1 LARLG
6 GRRGSP
12 PAQDILQGARCVLCI
27 GIGGGGDVVGTLA
40 AAGIAA
46 AGGTPSVLGGL
57 TWERRP
63 IDPLPGPRRLDE
75 VGGARVLH
83 DAVALAGPDAG
94 GPGGFRFAEGR
105 MAERLGEPTVLVD
118 PNGGPHAIAAGLAVA
133 CRELDCDVVVLL
145 DVGGD
150 AIAHG
155 DEPGLASPL
164 ADAVVVAAAPELAAS
179 GVTVLGAVFGSGCDG
194 ELRPD
199 EVAARLEEIAA
210 AGGALGDMALD
221 AETLDRLTA
230 AVEVVP
236 TEASAMALRCA
247 RGETGDVAIRNGRR
261 TVTLTPAG
269 GRVFFFDPQ
278 VAMRSAARLA
288 AAVRD
293 ARDLEDAQR
302 ILEAMGVRTELSYER
317 DAAATG

>member
-1 LARLG
+1 
-6 GRRGSP
+6 
-12 PAQDILQGARCVLCI
+12 V
-27 GIGGGGDVVGTLA
+27 A

-46 AGGTPSVLGGL
+46 ACRTEAVLGGL

-75 VGGARVLH
+75 LTVVRVLH
-83 DAVALAGPDAG
+83 EAVALAGPDAR

-105 MAERLGEPTVLVD
+105 VAELLGEPTVLVD
-118 PNGGPHAIAAGLAVA
+118 PNGGPAAIGAGLAVA
-133 CRELDCDVVVLL
+133 CRELGCDAVVML

-150 AIAHG
+150 VLAHG
-155 DEPGLASPL
+155 DEAGLGSPL
-164 ADAVVVAAAPELAAS
+164 ADAVVLAAASPLSVAA
-179 GVTVLGAVFGSGCDG
+179 GVPVIGALFGSGCDG

-199 EVAARLEEIAA
+199 EVAARLEEVTA
-210 AGGALGDMALD
+210 AGGSLGDCGLD
-221 AETLDRLTA
+221 SQTLDRLA
-230 AVEVVP
+230 EAVEAVP

-247 RGETGDVAIRNGRR
+247 RGETGDVPIREGRR

-269 GRVFFFDPQ
+269 GRVFFFDCE

-293 ARDLEDAQR
+293 ARDLEEAQR
-302 ILEAMGVRTELSYER
+302 ILEAMGVRTELSWER
-317 DAAATG
+317 AAAAAS